1 MLAHGESVVAQ
12 GSTGILGLRGEEKN
26 RRRDAGPTKT
36 IASMRWNVSG
46 NGYYLRESEFAERVR
61 VG

>member
-1 MLAHGESVVAQ
+1 LVARDP
-12 GSTGILGLRGEEKN
+12 TGILGRRGEEEN
-26 RRRDAGPTKT
+26 RRRDAGATKT
-36 IASMRWNVSG
+36 IASTLWNVLK